1 MKKESFKWGLAGALI
16 ILSVTAILSETGLG
30 ASLGED
36 ENILFF
42 SQIVSIL
49 AAIVSAVGLV
59 LPSTDANFGRYSTH
73 KGPLRFRGDGKRPA
87 PKQP

>member
-1 MKKESFKWGLAGALI
+1 MKNESFKWGLAGALI
-16 ILSVTAILSETGLG
+16 ILSVTTILSETGLG

-42 SQIVSIL
+42 LQIGSIL

-59 LPSTDANFGRYSTH
+59 LPSTGVNFEYR
-73 KGPLRFRGDGKRPA
+73 A
-87 PKQP
+87 PRRDH